1 MHRDSMRI
9 GAPFF
14 LLRLLDKRFL
24 KSKISV
30 TYILARGISRRIY
43 FLLATF
49 FSYYFLFLFSIF
61 LSFLSFVYFLLIF
74 SFFLLFLFLIF
85 WNLLSLF
92 TYFHDTYLRSRYY
105 LNSSRFQIL
114 TKNMLMSY
122 FHRSCVTVIVSVTFG
137 SVKNVKVVV

>member
-14 LLRLLDKRFL
+14 LLRPLDKRFL

-30 TYILARGISRRIY
+30 TYISARRISRRIY
-43 FLLATF
+43 FLLATIFLF
-49 FSYYFLFLFSIF
+49 FYFLPLFFIFLFD
-61 LSFLSFVYFLLIF
+61 YFLLIF
-74 SFFLLFLFLIF
+74 FSFLFFLFPFLGNFLFLC
-85 WNLLSLF
+85 
-92 TYFHDTYLRSRYY
+92 TYFHDMYLGSRYY
-105 LNSSRFQIL
+105 LNSSRFQFF